1 MNDTSTSRPS
11 GSNPAQESG
20 SSASG
25 RAVARQPTIGL
36 ALGGGGARGLAHI
49 LMLEV
54 LDEMGVKPK
63 VIAGT
68 SIGAIFGAAYA
79 SGYTATQI
87 RAHTEE
93 LLRSRFEILRQFFS
107 ARQEP
112 LGRVMSV
119 FQLRSALLNAEAL
132 VNIIMPPRLAR
143 DFEELSI
150 PFSAIAAD
158 FYTQDQVVLSC
169 GDLKSAVA
177 ASMALPVLFSPVLS
191 DEHALMDGGLVNP
204 LPFDVITG
212 QCDVMVAIN
221 VSGAG
226 RLTQERTPPKATEA
240 VIGSLQILQNTI
252 VREKLASRQPDV
264 LIDVDV
270 GHFQVLDFH
279 KLEQVLHAAEPAKDL
294 LRQKLERVLTAET
307 LEAETVVEPAKPDNL
322 AKKTPELEEP
332 PPAKRAR
339 LAQRLLSNRP

>member
-1 MNDTSTSRPS
+1 MSGRYEPMSEHSTSSNVAP
-11 GSNPAQESG
+11 GSQQAGAGQ
-20 SSASG
+20 
-25 RAVARQPTIGL
+25 AVARQPTIGL

-54 LDEMGVKPK
+54 LDEMGLKPT
-63 VIAGT
+63 VITGT

-79 SGYTATQI
+79 SGYSAAQI
-87 RAHTEE
+87 RAHAEE

-119 FQLRSALLNAEAL
+119 FQMRSALLNAEAL
-132 VNIIMPPRLAR
+132 VNIIMPTRLAR
-143 DFEELSI
+143 DFEELTI
-150 PFSAIAAD
+150 PFSAVAAD
-158 FYTQDQVVLSC
+158 YYTQDQIVLSQ
-169 GDLKSAVA
+169 GDLKSAIA

-204 LPFDVITG
+204 LPFDVISG
-212 QCDVMVAIN
+212 KADIIVAIN

-226 RLTQERTPPKATEA
+226 RPPEDRTPPKATEA
-240 VIGSLQILQNTI
+240 LIGSLQILQHTI
-252 VREKLASRQPDV
+252 VREKLMSRRPDI

-270 GHFQVLDFH
+270 GRFHVLEFH
-279 KLEQVLHAAEPAKDL
+279 KLEQVLHAAEPAKREL
-294 LRQKLERVLTAET
+294 KHKLERVLSAET
-307 LEAETVVEPAKPDNL
+307 LDAVETVEPVK
-322 AKKTPELEEP
+322 ELEEP

-339 LAQRLLSNRP
+339 LAQRLLGRTT